1 MGQHEQA
8 YLFMQMHGGQG
19 MWEKGGARQWSPE
32 RADMNGGVH
41 EVGAWAM
48 GWRMDASAR
57 QWHMDGTQG
66 TSVGDVMVACN
77 ACNSQLS
84 GVVYTIL

>member
-1 MGQHEQA
+1 
-8 YLFMQMHGGQG
+8 
-19 MWEKGGARQWSPE
+19 
-32 RADMNGGVH
+32 MNGGVH

-48 GWRMDASAR
+48 GWHMDESAR
-57 QWHMDGTQG
+57 QWHTDGTQG
-66 TSVGDVMVACN
+66 TLVGDVMVACN